1 MRKVNVASESAVV
14 ATVETPVTGRKNNG
28 SVAVIAALK
37 TLQDH
42 LRTYSSLAI
51 AVSGG
56 VDSMTLATVASD
68 VLNERALLVH
78 AQSPAV
84 PPEATAR
91 VRQYAKQA
99 GWRLTVVSAGEFD
112 DDRYRDNPVNRC
124 YYCKSNLYQ
133 RLSEVWPG
141 TIASGANLDD
151 LGDYRPGLLA
161 ASERQVVHPLI
172 QCNIDKAMVRKI
184 ASYLQ
189 MQEIA
194 DLPAQPC
201 LSSRVETGITI
212 DAGDLAFVHRVEQ
225 FLANTLGAGDF
236 RCRVT
241 AKGIRVEVP
250 ELISQD
256 LIKSDTTLWEQT
268 VQDLED
274 IINSDG
280 RVFAGISDYQRG
292 SAFLHDTVMV
302 RR

>member
-1 MRKVNVASESAVV
+1 MCKLNVAGKTTV
-14 ATVETPVTGRKNNG
+14 ATVDETPVINRDNNNFATVT
-28 SVAVIAALK
+28 STLE

-56 VDSMTLATVASD
+56 VDSMTLATVASA

-78 AQSPAV
+78 AESPAV
-84 PPEATAR
+84 PPEATGR
-91 VRQYAKQA
+91 VRRYAKQA

-141 TIASGANLDD
+141 TLASGANLDD

-172 QCNIDKAMVRKI
+172 ECNIDKAMVREI
-184 ASYLQ
+184 AAYLQ
-189 MQEIA
+189 LQEIA

-201 LSSRVETGITI
+201 LSSRIETGIAI
-212 DAGDLAFVHRVEQ
+212 DADDLAFVHRVEK
-225 FLANTLGAGDF
+225 FLANSLGTGDF

-250 ELISQD
+250 EWVSEDLISNH
-256 LIKSDTTLWEQT
+256 TALWDQT
-268 VQDLED
+268 VQDLEN
-274 IINSDG
+274 IIHSDG
-280 RVFAGISDYQRG
+280 RVLAGISDYQRG
-292 SAFLHDTVMV
+292 SAFLHDTVIV